1 MKLIEINWHPTD
13 RQLRQFGV
21 ICMFALPAVA
31 WLWGG
36 GTTIVITLALAG
48 TVLALTGLAAP
59 AILKPVFLALTILA
73 TPIGMV
79 VGELAMLIIY
89 FGIFLPFGLISRITR
104 RDSLQ
109 LRLDRGKDSYWEA
122 KKQPTNIASYYR
134 QS

>member
-1 MKLIEINWHPTD
+1 MKLIELNWQPTD

-21 ICMFALPAVA
+21 ICLFALPALA

-36 GTTIVITLALAG
+36 GTTIVMTLGLAG
-48 TVLALTGLAAP
+48 LLMAVAGMAVPTV
-59 AILKPVFLALTILA
+59 LKPVFLALTIVA

-79 VGELAMLIIY
+79 IGELAMLAIY
-89 FGIFLPFGLISRITR
+89 FCVFLPFGLVFRLAK

-109 LRLDRGKDSYWEA
+109 LKLDENKESYWQA
-122 KKQPTNIASYYR
+122 KKQPANISSYYR

>member
-1 MKLIEINWHPTD
+1 MKLIEFNWQPTD

-21 ICMFALPAVA
+21 ICLFALPALA

-36 GTTIVITLALAG
+36 GTTIVMTLALAG
-48 TVLALTGLAAP
+48 LLLAVAGMAVPTV
-59 AILKPVFLALTILA
+59 LKPVFLALTIVA

-79 VGELAMLIIY
+79 IGELAMLAIY
-89 FGIFLPFGLISRITR
+89 FAVFLPFGLVFRLAK

-109 LRLDRGKDSYWEA
+109 LRLDQDKESYWEA
-122 KKQPTNIASYYR
+122 KKQPANIASYYR

>member
-1 MKLIEINWHPTD
+1 MSLIEFNWQPTD

-21 ICMFALPAVA
+21 ISLFALPAVA

-36 GTTIVITLALAG
+36 GTSVVMTLAA
-48 TVLALTGLAAP
+48 VGLLIAVVGMAVP
-59 AILKPVFLALTILA
+59 KLLKPVFLVLAMVA

-79 VGELAMLIIY
+79 VGELAMLVIY
-89 FGIFLPFGLISRITR
+89 YGVFLPFGLVFRIAK

-109 LRLDRGKDSYWEA
+109 LKLNRDSDSYWET
-122 KKQPTNIASYYR
+122 KKQPVNVGSYYR

>member
-1 MKLIEINWHPTD
+1 MKLIELNWQPTD

-21 ICMFALPAVA
+21 ICLFALPALA

-36 GTTIVITLALAG
+36 GTTIVMTLALAG
-48 TVLALTGLAAP
+48 LLLAVTGMAVPTVL
-59 AILKPVFLALTILA
+59 KPLFLALTIVA

-79 VGELAMLIIY
+79 IGELAMLAIY
-89 FGIFLPFGLISRITR
+89 FVVFLPFGLVFRLAK

-109 LRLDRGKDSYWEA
+109 LRLDQDEESYWEA
-122 KKQPTNIASYYR
+122 KKQPANIASYYR